1 MKRPRVNRQAVVGTV
16 LEYVWMIFG
25 MFIYSF
31 GWLACIMPA
40 NTLGGGAA
48 GLSLLFYHITGLPIG
63 VLLLI
68 GGTIVGWNFG
78 MKTIFCIAMLSVT
91 MSVLQPLLAAV
102 TPAGQTLFAL
112 DPVSDRILLVIL
124 GGIIAGIG
132 IAICFRQG
140 GSTGG
145 TDIIAMIVNK
155 YKTISYGRIVMTV
168 DSMIILSSLFVG
180 DMGVDSVIYGF
191 VVTAV
196 LGYTVDVI
204 QAGNQQSSQIFVFTR
219 RYEAMADQ
227 IIATTRH
234 SATILDA
241 TGWLSL
247 IHISEPTRLTTA
259 PQPKPPTVR
268 LDGRQSIAPMRNI
281 AFPNLLKTFREYVL
295 MTAGLLIYSFGWI
308 ACIKP
313 MEVAA
318 GGGTGLAMIVSHT
331 AAEMWGVDIRIGTV
345 FLTINAFLLLLS
357 GLTVGWNF
365 GFKTLFCIVVASGFM
380 ALMEPYFMVHYPP
393 SGDVL
398 GLDDK
403 LLTIIL
409 GALLAGAGMAVCF
422 TAGGATGGTDIVA
435 KIFHKYWGVAYG
447 KVIIYT
453 DILIIGSTLLVGYG
467 LSDVVYGYIVTV
479 VVGTSVDLLMA
490 GSQQSNQIFIVTAD
504 YDRMAEAILHEADRG
519 VTLIDATGGY
529 SRHEIRIVMVVC
541 YKRDAGHVLRI
552 ARDVD
557 PKAFVTIASVS
568 GTYGEGFRK
577 LTQLR

>member
-1 MKRPRVNRQAVVGTV
+1 
-16 LEYVWMIFG
+16 
-25 MFIYSF
+25 
-31 GWLACIMPA
+31 
-40 NTLGGGAA
+40 
-48 GLSLLFYHITGLPIG
+48 
-63 VLLLI
+63 
-68 GGTIVGWNFG
+68 
-78 MKTIFCIAMLSVT
+78 
-91 MSVLQPLLAAV
+91 
-102 TPAGQTLFAL
+102 
-112 DPVSDRILLVIL
+112 
-124 GGIIAGIG
+124 
-132 IAICFRQG
+132 
-140 GSTGG
+140 
-145 TDIIAMIVNK
+145 
-155 YKTISYGRIVMTV
+155 
-168 DSMIILSSLFVG
+168 
-180 DMGVDSVIYGF
+180 
-191 VVTAV
+191 
-196 LGYTVDVI
+196 
-204 QAGNQQSSQIFVFTR
+204 
-219 RYEAMADQ
+219 
-227 IIATTRH
+227 
-234 SATILDA
+234 
-241 TGWLSL
+241 
-247 IHISEPTRLTTA
+247 
-259 PQPKPPTVR
+259 
-268 LDGRQSIAPMRNI
+268 MRNI

-467 LSDVVYGYIVTV
+467 LSDVVYGYIVT
-479 VVGTSVDLLMA
+479 
-490 GSQQSNQIFIVTAD
+490 AD